1 VSQEAGV
8 GRAGGGGAGIGGNRQ
23 AAGLCVVRALDYS
36 SHMDWIA
43 GDIGGTKSWLV
54 WLAQASGADQ
64 PQTRFERVY
73 ASADF
78 DSADNLLR
86 QFMADA
92 GAARPPGGLLLA
104 LPGALDG
111 QRVRL
116 TNLDWVLDAAAM
128 KQSLGI
134 GEVRFIN
141 DFQAAAA
148 GVATLTDADVI
159 ALNPQAVVSGGV
171 RAITGA
177 GTGLGLAFMLADAH
191 GRYQSFPTEGG
202 HVDFAPA
209 NARQARLLDRLRARY
224 GHVSWERV
232 VSGSALNDLYRF
244 CCAEQGGVLPD
255 ETIDGA
261 ALEARAKLGDAAAEA
276 ALDLFIDLY
285 GSWVGNVA
293 LMYQP
298 FGGLYIAGGVATHM
312 LARMQSPRFMA
323 AATDK
328 GRMRGVV
335 GRMPI
340 FLVTCKRL
348 GVQGAM
354 VQTQPDFFAVH

>member
-1 VSQEAGV
+1 ME
-8 GRAGGGGAGIGGNRQ
+8 
-23 AAGLCVVRALDYS
+23 
-36 SHMDWIA
+36 WIA
-43 GDIGGTKSWLV
+43 GDIGGTKSCLV
-54 WLAQASGADQ
+54 WLGQASAGGHQ
-64 PQTRFERVY
+64 VRFEQIY

-78 DSADNLLR
+78 DSADSLIR
-86 QFMADA
+86 RFIADA
-92 GAARPPGGLLLA
+92 GVSSPPDALLLA

-111 QRVRL
+111 QRARL

-128 KQSLGI
+128 KLSLGVR
-134 GEVRFIN
+134 EVRFIN

-148 GVATLTDADVI
+148 GVATLTDADMI
-159 ALNPQAVVSGGV
+159 ALNPQAAVSGGV

-177 GTGLGLAFMLADAH
+177 GTGLGLAFMLADADGH
-191 GRYQSFPTEGG
+191 YQSFSTEGG

-209 NARQARLLDRLRARY
+209 NALQVRLLERLRADY

-244 CCAEQGGVLPD
+244 CCVEQGGTPPD

-261 ALEARAKLGDAAAEA
+261 ALAVRAESGDAVAAA

-285 GSWVGNVA
+285 GAWVGNVA

-335 GRMPI
+335 GRTPI
-340 FLVTCKRL
+340 FLITCKRL

-354 VQTQPDFFAVH
+354 VQTQLDSFAVP